1 MSAPLTETEQ
11 EITMVTR
18 KRLIGACAL
27 AFTALAAA
35 TVAASADIG
44 RDDGASKAESIG
56 TMVAL
61 NPQPLPPRCLPPG
74 CRGGGGNGPANFP
87 SVSRRALSVELIFH
101 KR

>member
-1 MSAPLTETEQ
+1 MA
-11 EITMVTR
+11 MVTT
-18 KRLIGACAL
+18 KKLVGACAI

-44 RDDGASKAESIG
+44 RDDAAPKVGSIG

-74 CRGGGGNGPANFP
+74 CKGGGSSGPAKFR
-87 SVSRRALSVELIFH
+87 SLSRRA
-101 KR
+101 

>member
-1 MSAPLTETEQ
+1 M
-11 EITMVTR
+11 MTR
-18 KRLIGACAL
+18 KRLISACTL

-44 RDDGASKAESIG
+44 RDDAARKAENIG

-74 CRGGGGNGPANFP
+74 CRGGGGKGPAKFR
-87 SVSRRALSVELIFH
+87 SVSRRA
-101 KR
+101 

>member
-1 MSAPLTETEQ
+1 V
-11 EITMVTR
+11 VTT
-18 KRLIGACAL
+18 KRLAGACAL

-44 RDDGASKAESIG
+44 RDNAASKAESIG

-74 CRGGGGNGPANFP
+74 CRGGGGNGPAKFR
-87 SVSRRALSVELIFH
+87 SVSRRV
-101 KR
+101 

>member
-1 MSAPLTETEQ
+1 MSAPLTEAEQ

-18 KRLIGACAL
+18 KRLISACAL

-61 NPQPLPPRCLPPG
+61 NPQPLPPRCLPLG
-74 CRGGGGNGPANFP
+74 CRGGGGNGPAKFR
-87 SVSRRALSVELIFH
+87 SVSRRA
-101 KR
+101 

>member
-1 MSAPLTETEQ
+1 V
-11 EITMVTR
+11 VTT
-18 KRLIGACAL
+18 KRLAGACAL

-44 RDDGASKAESIG
+44 RDNAAPKAESIG

-74 CRGGGGNGPANFP
+74 CQGGGGNGPAKFR
-87 SVSRRALSVELIFH
+87 SVSRRV
-101 KR
+101 